1 MKVQLLAAASA
12 GALTLILGGVA
23 FAQTVDVNAAAS
35 LGVGNQSAQGN
46 TVGGDGS
53 AGGAL
58 SNRDNTTISG
68 GTGNAGGDLA
78 NIDKTNSGTAAS
90 KGGVI
95 NTGDNASKGSVA
107 NSGTQ
112 VAASKGGV
120 NNDGAYATK
129 GGTNNSGTQVAAS
142 DGGVNNTG
150 AYASK
155 GGNTGTQ
162 VSASDG
168 GVNNDGNNAAKGG
181 VIVTGDSG
189 VGGNSISKSN
199 FDNGARTWNIYKV
212 STRQDLDSTV
222 TGNRVGAGTTW
233 SAASS
238 TGAVSLTESGFAGIQ
253 TASNNTG
260 LNSSNLAATAVSAN
274 ANITFGSVH

>member
-1 MKVQLLAAASA
+1 SRPARTCKWRISMKVQLLAAASA
-12 GALTLILGGVA
+12 GALTLILGGAA

-120 NNDGAYATK
+120 NNTGAYAT
-129 GGTNNSGTQVAAS
+129 
-142 DGGVNNTG
+142 
-150 AYASK
+150 K

-274 ANITFGSVH
+274 ANTTFGSVH

>member
-12 GALTLILGGVA
+12 GALTLILGDAA

-35 LGVGNQSAQGN
+35 LGLGNQSAQGN

-58 SNRDNTTISG
+58 SNKDNTTISG

-107 NSGTQ
+107 NSGDYASKGGVNNTGTQ

-120 NNDGAYATK
+120 NNSGDYATK
-129 GGTNNSGTQVAAS
+129 GGTNNTGTQVAAS

-150 AYASK
+150 DY
-155 GGNTGTQ
+155 
-162 VSASDG
+162 
-168 GVNNDGNNAAKGG
+168 AAKGS

-189 VGGNSISKSN
+189 VGGNSTTKSN

-212 STRQDLDSTV
+212 STRQDLDSTENRGRGPRCCSVV
-222 TGNRVGAGTTW
+222 TLENQVK
-233 SAASS
+233 
-238 TGAVSLTESGFAGIQ
+238 
-253 TASNNTG
+253 NTQ
-260 LNSSNLAATAVSAN
+260 
-274 ANITFGSVH
+274 FK